1 MIVPIGSGQRQAQPL
16 PEGEKIELTLAQ
28 AIEFALRNALDLDV
42 ASLSYQRTGFSIGV
56 GPGVFDPN
64 LTASV
69 SATSRETPTTS
80 SFQAPASKSQR
91 FDLGIGG
98 LTQFGTE
105 YSLGFGGVRSDS
117 PTKTTI
123 PGYVE
128 INPTFSSA
136 LTASV
141 TQPILRGFGRDVN
154 TRLVVQS
161 RLAQDASAWD
171 FVASVQTAVQLVEN
185 AYWDLVYANANLE
198 SKKEALDRANDFNRI
213 TKIKI
218 DVGALAPIEIVQ
230 TEVTIAQREQ
240 EIILAEGQIGD
251 AQDRLKRLLNVTDL
265 STWSRP
271 IVPTDKPAEEKIEI
285 DVEAGI
291 RSAIEVRPEV
301 KQALVNI
308 ESKKISL
315 VYNRNEL
322 KPRLDARGAYGL
334 SGVGFNND
342 VVKEGSSYSDAFSQ
356 IGSWDYPNWSIGLN
370 FAVPLRNRTAKANAA
385 IAATDLE
392 LAVTNLALLK
402 QNLSLE
408 VRTAARNVDTARRSV
423 AAAKKAR
430 ELADRNLDAER
441 KKFDNGMTT
450 SFTVA
455 QVQNDLTTARSNE
468 LLAIAGY
475 LKSMVSWHK
484 AVGDLLPDQERR
496 AGRPA
501 RVDGED
507 RRRRG
512 RARERRRTRR
522 RPDGAGRAGA
532 GDLSLLR
539 ARRNLHEP
547 REHVRG
553 ARPPSHLVAPA
564 APLARR
570 DRGRRPRL
578 DPEDRHGADVPRDVR
593 GPRREDGAV
602 DVGPADP
609 RDGRPFRPDVPRRP
623 RPGRSR
629 PRR

>member
-1 MIVPIGSGQRQAQPL
+1 M
-16 PEGEKIELTLAQ
+16 
-28 AIEFALRNALDLDV
+28 
-42 ASLSYQRTGFSIGV
+42 ASLSYQRSGFGIGAAE
-56 GPGVFDPN
+56 GIFDPN
-64 LTASV
+64 VTGSVEAS
-69 SATSRETPTTS
+69 SRETPTTS
-80 SFQAPASKSQR
+80 SFQAPASTSQR
-91 FDLGIGG
+91 FDFGIGG
-98 LTQFGTE
+98 LTELGTE
-105 YSLGFGGVRSDS
+105 YSLGFGGTRSDS
-117 PTKTTI
+117 PTRTTI

-128 INPTFSSA
+128 INPTFSA
-136 LTASV
+136 GLTASV
-141 TQPILRGFGRDVN
+141 NQPLLRGFGRDVN

-161 RLAQDASAWD
+161 RLLQDSSAWD

-185 AYWDLVYANANLE
+185 AYWDLVYANANLD
-198 SKKEALDRANDFNRI
+198 SKREALDRANDFNRI

-265 STWSRP
+265 STWNRP
-271 IVPTDKPAEEKIEI
+271 IVPTDKPAEERIEI

-291 RSAIEVRPEV
+291 RSALEVRPEV
-301 KQALVNI
+301 RQALVNI
-308 ESKKISL
+308 ESRKVSL
-315 VYNRNEL
+315 AYNRNEL
-322 KPRLDARGAYGL
+322 KPRLDARGTYGL

-342 VVKEGSSYSDAFSQ
+342 TVKDGSSYSDAFSQ

-370 FAVPLRNRTAKANAA
+370 FSVPLRNRTAKANAA

-402 QNLSLE
+402 QNLALE

-484 AVGDLLPDQERR
+484 AVGDLLPTKNVEL
-496 AGRPA
+496 AGLPVSMEKTA
-501 RVDGED
+501 GE
-507 RRRRG
+507 G
-512 RARERRRTRR
+512 
-522 RPDGAGRAGA
+522 
-532 GDLSLLR
+532 
-539 ARRNLHEP
+539 
-547 REHVRG
+547 
-553 ARPPSHLVAPA
+553 
-564 APLARR
+564 
-570 DRGRRPRL
+570 
-578 DPEDRHGADVPRDVR
+578 
-593 GPRREDGAV
+593 
-602 DVGPADP
+602 
-609 RDGRPFRPDVPRRP
+609 
-623 RPGRSR
+623 SR
-629 PRR
+629 P

>member
-1 MIVPIGSGQRQAQPL
+1 MNIDDRERRFPRRAAAAALLALTPFWNGAALAAGPGARVIVPIGSGQRQAQPL

-42 ASLSYQRTGFSIGV
+42 ASLTYQRTGFTIGSAS
-56 GPGVFDPN
+56 GVFDPN
-64 LTASV
+64 LTASLG
-69 SATSRETPTTS
+69 ANSRKSPQTS
-80 SFQAPASKSQR
+80 SFQSLAAQSQSY
-91 FDLGIGG
+91 DLGISG
-98 LTQFGTE
+98 LTQIGTL
-105 YSLGFGGVRSDS
+105 YSLDFGGTRSDA
-117 PTKTTI
+117 PTTTTI
-123 PGYVE
+123 PGYVQV
-128 INPTFSSA
+128 NPTFSA
-136 LTASV
+136 GMTASV
-141 TQPILRGFGRDVN
+141 TQPLLQGFGKDVN
-154 TRLVVQS
+154 TRLIVQS
-161 RLAQDASAWD
+161 RLAQDSSAWD
-171 FVASVQTAVQLVEN
+171 FVATIQNAVQLVEN

-271 IVPTDKPAEEKIEI
+271 IVPTDKPAEEKLEI
-285 DVEAGI
+285 NVEAGI
-291 RSAIEVRPEV
+291 QSALEVRPEV

-308 ESKKISL
+308 ESKKVS
-315 VYNRNEL
+315 VAYNRNQL
-322 KPRLDARGAYGL
+322 KPRLDAKGTYGL

-342 VVKEGSSYSDAFSQ
+342 IINPSSSYSDAYYQ
-356 IGSWDYPNWSIGLN
+356 IRNFDYPNWAVGLN
-370 FAVPLRNRTAKANAA
+370 FAVPLGNRTAKANAA
-385 IAATDLE
+385 IAATDLD
-392 LAVTNLALLK
+392 LANTNLALLK

-484 AVGDLLPDQERR
+484 AVGDLLTVKNVEV
-496 AGRPA
+496 AGLPVSMA
-501 RVDGED
+501 KAAE
-507 RRRRG
+507 
-512 RARERRRTRR
+512 E
-522 RPDGAGRAGA
+522 
-532 GDLSLLR
+532 
-539 ARRNLHEP
+539 
-547 REHVRG
+547 G
-553 ARPPSHLVAPA
+553 ARP
-564 APLARR
+564 
-570 DRGRRPRL
+570 
-578 DPEDRHGADVPRDVR
+578 
-593 GPRREDGAV
+593 
-602 DVGPADP
+602 
-609 RDGRPFRPDVPRRP
+609 
-623 RPGRSR
+623 
-629 PRR
+629 

>member
-1 MIVPIGSGQRQAQPL
+1 MNIDDRERRFPRRAAAAALLALTPFWSGSALAADTATRVTVPIESGQRQAQPL
-16 PEGEKIELTLAQ
+16 PEGEKIELSLAQ
-28 AIEFALRNALDLDV
+28 AIELALRNALDLDV
-42 ASLSYQRTGFSIGV
+42 ASLTYRRTGFNIGAAS
-56 GPGVFDPN
+56 GAFDAN
-64 LTASV
+64 LTADA
-69 SATSRETPTTS
+69 SASSRETPTTS

-98 LTQFGTE
+98 LTQLGTE
-105 YSLGFGGVRSDS
+105 YSLSFGGVRSDS

-123 PGYVE
+123 EGYVE

-154 TRLVVQS
+154 TRLIVQS
-161 RLAQDASAWD
+161 RLATDSSAWD
-171 FVASVQTAVQLVEN
+171 FVTTVQNAVQLVEN
-185 AYWDLVYANANLE
+185 AYWDLVYANANLD

-271 IVPTDKPAEEKIEI
+271 IVPTDKPAEENIEI

-301 KQALVNI
+301 KQALVDI
-308 ESKKISL
+308 ESKKVSL

-322 KPRLDARGAYGL
+322 KPRLDAKGAYGL
-334 SGVGFNND
+334 SGVGFEND
-342 VVKEGSSYSDAFSQ
+342 LVQAGSSYSDAFSQ
-356 IGSWDYPNWSIGLN
+356 IGSFDYPNWSIGLN
-370 FAVPLRNRTAKANAA
+370 FAIPLKNRTAKANAA

-392 LAVTNLALLK
+392 LARTNLALLK

-423 AAAKKAR
+423 AAAMKAR

-468 LLAIAGY
+468 LLAISGY
-475 LKSMVSWHK
+475 LKSMVAWHR
-484 AVGDLLPDQERR
+484 AVGDLLSVKKVEV
-496 AGRPA
+496 AGLPVPTA
-501 RVDGED
+501 TTAAEG
-507 RRRRG
+507 
-512 RARERRRTRR
+512 
-522 RPDGAGRAGA
+522 GA
-532 GDLSLLR
+532 
-539 ARRNLHEP
+539 HP
-547 REHVRG
+547 
-553 ARPPSHLVAPA
+553 
-564 APLARR
+564 
-570 DRGRRPRL
+570 
-578 DPEDRHGADVPRDVR
+578 
-593 GPRREDGAV
+593 
-602 DVGPADP
+602 
-609 RDGRPFRPDVPRRP
+609 
-623 RPGRSR
+623 
-629 PRR
+629 

>member
-1 MIVPIGSGQRQAQPL
+1 VDIPRKEDVLNIDDRGRCFPRRTAAAALLALSPFWSGVAYAADPAARVIVPIGSGQRQAQPL
-16 PEGEKIELTLAQ
+16 PEGDKIDLTLAQ

-42 ASLSYQRTGFSIGV
+42 ATLSYQRAGFSIGSAS
-56 GPGVFDPN
+56 GVFDPKV
-64 LTASV
+64 TAAV
-69 SATSRETPTTS
+69 NATSRDTPTTS
-80 SFQAPASKSQR
+80 SFQSPTSRSQR

-98 LTQFGTE
+98 LTEFGTE
-105 YSLGFGGVRSDS
+105 YNLGFGGVRSDS
-117 PTKTTI
+117 PTRTTI

-128 INPTFSSA
+128 VNPTFSSA

-154 TRLVVQS
+154 TRFVVQS
-161 RLAQDASAWD
+161 RLAQDSSAWD
-171 FVASVQTAVQLVEN
+171 FVTTIQNAVQLVEN

-198 SKKEALDRANDFNRI
+198 SKKEALDRARDFNRI

-271 IVPTDKPAEEKIEI
+271 IVPTDRPTEEKIEI

-301 KQALVNI
+301 KQALINI
-308 ESKKISL
+308 ESRKISL

-322 KPRLDARGAYGL
+322 KPRLDAKGAYGL
-334 SGVGFNND
+334 SGVGYEND
-342 VVKEGSSYSDAFSQ
+342 AIKQGSSYSDAFSQ
-356 IGSWDYPNWSIGLN
+356 IGSWDYPNWSVGLN
-370 FAVPLRNRTAKANAA
+370 FAIPLRNRTARANAA
-385 IAATDLE
+385 IAATDLD
-392 LAVTNLALLK
+392 LAKTNLALLK

-475 LKSMVSWHK
+475 LKSMVAWHK
-484 AVGDLLPDQERR
+484 AVGDLLPAKNVEI
-496 AGRPA
+496 AGLPNTMQAPA
-501 RVDGED
+501 AE
-507 RRRRG
+507 
-512 RARERRRTRR
+512 E
-522 RPDGAGRAGA
+522 
-532 GDLSLLR
+532 
-539 ARRNLHEP
+539 
-547 REHVRG
+547 G
-553 ARPPSHLVAPA
+553 ARP
-564 APLARR
+564 
-570 DRGRRPRL
+570 
-578 DPEDRHGADVPRDVR
+578 
-593 GPRREDGAV
+593 
-602 DVGPADP
+602 
-609 RDGRPFRPDVPRRP
+609 
-623 RPGRSR
+623 
-629 PRR
+629 

>member
-1 MIVPIGSGQRQAQPL
+1 MKIEDRERRFPRRAAAAALLALTPFWNGAALADDAGARISVPIGSGQRQAQPL
-16 PEGEKIELTLAQ
+16 PEGETIELSLAK
-28 AIEFALRNALDLDV
+28 AIELALRNALDLDV
-42 ASLSYQRTGFSIGV
+42 ASLSYQRSGFGIGAAS
-56 GPGVFDPN
+56 GLFDPSVTAGV
-64 LTASV
+64 TAS
-69 SATSRETPTTS
+69 SRETPTTS
-80 SFQAPASKSQR
+80 SFQAPASQSQR

-98 LTQFGTE
+98 LTELGTE

-128 INPTFSSA
+128 INPTFSSSLA
-136 LTASV
+136 ASV
-141 TQPILRGFGRDVN
+141 TQPLLRGFGRDVN

-161 RLAQDASAWD
+161 RLAQDSSAWD
-171 FVASVQTAVQLVEN
+171 FVATVQNAVQLVEN

-198 SKKEALDRANDFNRI
+198 SKKEALERAVDFNRI

-271 IVPTDKPAEEKIEI
+271 IVPTDKPSEEKVEI

-291 RSAIEVRPEV
+291 RSALEVRPEV
-301 KQALVNI
+301 KQALVDI
-308 ESKKISL
+308 ESRKINV

-322 KPRLDARGAYGL
+322 KPRLDARGTYGL

-356 IGSWDYPNWSIGLN
+356 IGSWDYPNWSVGLN
-370 FAVPLRNRTAKANAA
+370 FSVPLRNRTAKANAA

-392 LAVTNLALLK
+392 LANTNLALLK
-402 QNLSLE
+402 QNLALE

-475 LKSMVSWHK
+475 LKSMVAWHK
-484 AVGDLLPDQERR
+484 AVGDLLPSKNVEV
-496 AGRPA
+496 AGLPVA
-501 RVDGED
+501 SMEKS
-507 RRRRG
+507 
-512 RARERRRTRR
+512 AE
-522 RPDGAGRAGA
+522 
-532 GDLSLLR
+532 
-539 ARRNLHEP
+539 E
-547 REHVRG
+547 G
-553 ARPPSHLVAPA
+553 ARP
-564 APLARR
+564 
-570 DRGRRPRL
+570 
-578 DPEDRHGADVPRDVR
+578 
-593 GPRREDGAV
+593 
-602 DVGPADP
+602 
-609 RDGRPFRPDVPRRP
+609 
-623 RPGRSR
+623 
-629 PRR
+629 

>member
-1 MIVPIGSGQRQAQPL
+1 
-16 PEGEKIELTLAQ
+16 
-28 AIEFALRNALDLDV
+28 
-42 ASLSYQRTGFSIGV
+42 
-56 GPGVFDPN
+56 
-64 LTASV
+64 
-69 SATSRETPTTS
+69 
-80 SFQAPASKSQR
+80 
-91 FDLGIGG
+91 
-98 LTQFGTE
+98 
-105 YSLGFGGVRSDS
+105 S

-128 INPTFSSA
+128 VNPTFSSA

-161 RLAQDASAWD
+161 RLAQDSSAWD
-171 FVASVQTAVQLVEN
+171 FVATIQNAVQLVEN

-198 SKKEALDRANDFNRI
+198 AKKEALDRAKDFNRI

-265 STWSRP
+265 STWNRP
-271 IVPTDKPAEEKIEI
+271 IVPTDRPAEEKIEI

-301 KQALVNI
+301 KQALINI
-308 ESKKISL
+308 ESRKISL

-322 KPRLDARGAYGL
+322 KPRLDAKGAYGL
-334 SGVGFNND
+334 SGVGYNND
-342 VVKEGSSYSDAFSQ
+342 AIKQGSSYSDAFSQ

-370 FAVPLRNRTAKANAA
+370 FAIPLRNRTAKANAA
-385 IAATDLE
+385 IAATDLD
-392 LAVTNLALLK
+392 LAKTNLALLK

-430 ELADRNLDAER
+430 ELAERNLDAER

-475 LKSMVSWHK
+475 LKSMVAWHK
-484 AVGDLLPDQERR
+484 AVGDLLPTKNVEI
-496 AGRPA
+496 AGLPSA
-501 RVDGED
+501 MQ
-507 RRRRG
+507 
-512 RARERRRTRR
+512 
-522 RPDGAGRAGA
+522 AGVA
-532 GDLSLLR
+532 
-539 ARRNLHEP
+539 E
-547 REHVRG
+547 EG
-553 ARPPSHLVAPA
+553 ARP
-564 APLARR
+564 
-570 DRGRRPRL
+570 
-578 DPEDRHGADVPRDVR
+578 
-593 GPRREDGAV
+593 
-602 DVGPADP
+602 
-609 RDGRPFRPDVPRRP
+609 
-623 RPGRSR
+623 
-629 PRR
+629 

>member
-1 MIVPIGSGQRQAQPL
+1 MNIDDRERRFPRRAAAAALLALTPFWNGSALATDAGSRVVVPIGSGQRQAQPL
-16 PEGEKIELTLAQ
+16 PEGDRIELTLAQ
-28 AIEFALRNALDLDV
+28 AIELALRNALDLDV
-42 ASLSYQRTGFSIGV
+42 ASLSYQRSGFGIETASGI
-56 GPGVFDPN
+56 FDPN
-64 LTASV
+64 VTASA
-69 SATSRETPTTS
+69 SASSRETPTTS
-80 SFQAPASKSQR
+80 SFQAPASTSQR
-91 FDLGIGG
+91 FDFGIGG
-98 LTQFGTE
+98 LTELGTE
-105 YSLGFGGVRSDS
+105 YSLGFGGTRSDS
-117 PTKTTI
+117 PTRTTI

-128 INPTFSSA
+128 INPTFSA
-136 LTASV
+136 GLTASV
-141 TQPILRGFGRDVN
+141 NQPLLRGFGRDVN

-161 RLAQDASAWD
+161 RLLQDSSAWD

-185 AYWDLVYANANLE
+185 AYWDLVYALANLD

-265 STWSRP
+265 STWNRP

-291 RSAIEVRPEV
+291 RSALEVRPEV

-308 ESKKISL
+308 ESRKVSL
-315 VYNRNEL
+315 AYNRNEL
-322 KPRLDARGAYGL
+322 KPRLDARGTYGL
-334 SGVGFNND
+334 AGVGYNND
-342 VVKEGSSYSDAFSQ
+342 LVKEGSSYSDAFSQ

-370 FAVPLRNRTAKANAA
+370 FSVPLRNRTAKANAA

-402 QNLSLE
+402 QNLALE

-484 AVGDLLPDQERR
+484 AVGDLLPTKNVEL
-496 AGRPA
+496 AGLPVSMEKTA
-501 RVDGED
+501 GE
-507 RRRRG
+507 G
-512 RARERRRTRR
+512 
-522 RPDGAGRAGA
+522 
-532 GDLSLLR
+532 
-539 ARRNLHEP
+539 
-547 REHVRG
+547 
-553 ARPPSHLVAPA
+553 
-564 APLARR
+564 
-570 DRGRRPRL
+570 
-578 DPEDRHGADVPRDVR
+578 
-593 GPRREDGAV
+593 
-602 DVGPADP
+602 
-609 RDGRPFRPDVPRRP
+609 
-623 RPGRSR
+623 SR
-629 PRR
+629 P

>member
-1 MIVPIGSGQRQAQPL
+1 VDTPRKEDILNIDDRGHRFPRRAAAAALLALAPFWSGVALAADPAARVIVPIGSGQRKSQPL
-16 PEGEKIELTLAQ
+16 PEGDRIELTLAQ
-28 AIEFALRNALDLDV
+28 AIELALRNALDLDV
-42 ASLSYQRTGFSIGV
+42 ASLSYQRSGFGIGAAS
-56 GPGVFDPN
+56 GIFDPN
-64 LTASV
+64 VTASV
-69 SATSRETPTTS
+69 NASSRETPTTS
-80 SFQAPASKSQR
+80 SFQAPASTSQR

-98 LTQFGTE
+98 LTELGTE
-105 YSLGFGGVRSDS
+105 YSLGFGGTRSDS
-117 PTKTTI
+117 PTRTTI

-128 INPTFSSA
+128 INPTFSA
-136 LTASV
+136 GLTASV

-161 RLAQDASAWD
+161 RLLQDSSAWD

-185 AYWDLVYANANLE
+185 AYWDLVYALANLD

-265 STWSRP
+265 STWNRP
-271 IVPTDKPAEEKIEI
+271 IVPTDRPAEEKIDI

-291 RSAIEVRPEV
+291 RSALEVRPEV

-308 ESKKISL
+308 ESRKVSL

-322 KPRLDARGAYGL
+322 KPRLDAKGAYGL

-342 VVKEGSSYSDAFSQ
+342 TVKEGSSYSDAFSQ

-370 FAVPLRNRTAKANAA
+370 FSVPLRNRTAKANAA

-402 QNLSLE
+402 QNLALE

-484 AVGDLLPDQERR
+484 AVGDLLPTKNVEL
-496 AGRPA
+496 AGLPVSMEKSA
-501 RVDGED
+501 EEG
-507 RRRRG
+507 
-512 RARERRRTRR
+512 
-522 RPDGAGRAGA
+522 
-532 GDLSLLR
+532 
-539 ARRNLHEP
+539 
-547 REHVRG
+547 
-553 ARPPSHLVAPA
+553 
-564 APLARR
+564 
-570 DRGRRPRL
+570 
-578 DPEDRHGADVPRDVR
+578 
-593 GPRREDGAV
+593 
-602 DVGPADP
+602 
-609 RDGRPFRPDVPRRP
+609 
-623 RPGRSR
+623 SR
-629 PRR
+629 P